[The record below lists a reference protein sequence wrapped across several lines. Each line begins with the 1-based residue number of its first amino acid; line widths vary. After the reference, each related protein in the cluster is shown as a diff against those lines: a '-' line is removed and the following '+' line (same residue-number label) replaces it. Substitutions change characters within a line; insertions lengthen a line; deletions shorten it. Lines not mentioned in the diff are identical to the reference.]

1 MSFGKCTMDMSG
13 SCMNHL
19 RLSPIWRSYIEL
31 AIIQGSISS
40 SSFLFQVDNYTK
52 LNSSTF
58 DFSFWVSVISTPE
71 ISSSH
76 MCSLIFFH
84 LLLTLIQLPQVNL
97 LTDILYCTYKPQNSY
112 VQVGKHKKSI
122 QNTTKLRKRP
132 ALHFELFQ
140 AQWTIWCTTT
150 DGDQIFTSAS
160 SLTVHWPLYSHQ
172 RSCGEQGL
180 MQPWVG
186 PSPSSSWQLCDF
198 GQLLNPHPTFLICNV
213 CAKSLQLCP
222 TLCDPMDCGH
232 QAPLS
237 KEFSRQEYWNRLP
250 FPSPGSVMW
259 DHNKIYHL
267 GLLWRRQWH
276 PTPVL
281 LPGKSYGQRSL
292 VGCSPWGRWG
302 SDTTEQLHFHV
313 SLSCTGEVNGNP
325 LQCSCL
331 ENPRDGG
338 AWWAAVCGVA

>member
-1 MSFGKCTMDMSG
+1 
-13 SCMNHL
+13 
-19 RLSPIWRSYIEL
+19 
-31 AIIQGSISS
+31 
-40 SSFLFQVDNYTK
+40 
-52 LNSSTF
+52 
-58 DFSFWVSVISTPE
+58 
-71 ISSSH
+71 
-76 MCSLIFFH
+76 
-84 LLLTLIQLPQVNL
+84 
-97 LTDILYCTYKPQNSY
+97 
-112 VQVGKHKKSI
+112 
-122 QNTTKLRKRP
+122 
-132 ALHFELFQ
+132 
-140 AQWTIWCTTT
+140 
-150 DGDQIFTSAS
+150 
-160 SLTVHWPLYSHQ
+160 
-172 RSCGEQGL
+172 

-198 GQLLNPHPTFLICNV
+198 GQLLNPHPAFLICNV

-237 KEFSRQEYWNRLP
+237 KEFSRQEYWSRLP

-302 SDTTEQLHFHV
+302 SDTTERLHFHF
-313 SLSCTGEVNGNP
+313 SLSCIGEGNGNP
-325 LQCSCL
+325 LQCFCL

-338 AWWAAVCGVA
+338 AWWAAIYGVAQSRTRLKWLSNSRITMRIKWVNSFKSLRMASGTEQGQNKHVNRFPQIWIFNIKFFLYLLLFKILLLWKWKCESVSCSAVSECLQPHGL